1 MTTWRDWNDTEK
13 LETAM
18 RSLVATNLK
27 DEEMFGLVC
36 RDFPDYERRVGF
48 GILRFFVLTKIQQQ
62 TLCLRQFML
71 KLMAREIYKNTEH

>member
-1 MTTWRDWNDTEK
+1 MTTWRDWKDTEK

-27 DEEMFGLVC
+27 DEEIFGLVC

-48 GILRFFVLTKIQQQ
+48 GILRFFVLTKIQQ
-62 TLCLRQFML
+62 
-71 KLMAREIYKNTEH
+71 